1 MLDLCL
7 LNIHNMININKN
19 GGKMKR
25 HVDEYEKLRHENER
39 EIWVKNERE
48 RFQRIY
54 KIDEIHCNN
63 YKQMMTKLPFQKSFI
78 GKFFSWLNR

>member
-1 MLDLCL
+1 
-7 LNIHNMININKN
+7 MININKN

-54 KIDEIHCNN
+54 KIDETHCNN
-63 YKQMMTKLPFQKSFI
+63 YKQMMTKLSSQKSFI